1 MAQVQGTC
9 HPAFSSLKALFEEN
23 LASGEELG
31 ADICVTIN
39 GQTVVELWGGHA
51 DAARSKPWTRETLT
65 PVWSISKII
74 TNLAALLLID
84 RGQLDPSA
92 KVATYWPEFAVN
104 GKQDIEVRHILS
116 HTAGLPSWDPPLAR
130 EEVHNT
136 PLATHKLIQQAP
148 WWTPGTASGYHLTSQ
163 GHLVGELVRRVSG
176 KSLTQFI
183 ADELAAP
190 LGADFQL
197 GVKEED
203 WPRTADIIPP
213 PPIQGLEALDSKSI
227 AVRAFRGTAADA
239 AASMTAEFRRA
250 ELGASGGFGNARAVN
265 RIVSMVTMG
274 GEVNGKRFLSPET
287 IDLIFQ
293 EQISGVDLV
302 LGSFLRFGMGMGLP
316 VPENKALEWMPSG
329 KVCYWGGWG
338 GAIAIMDLDRGVTI
352 TYALNKM
359 GSGTLGNPR
368 TEAYVKAVYAALDA
382 YRS

>member
-9 HPAFSSLKALFEEN
+9 HPAFSTLKALFEES

-65 PVWSISKII
+65 PVWSISKIV

-104 GKQDIEVRHILS
+104 GKQDIEVRHVLS

-130 EEVHNT
+130 DEVHDT
-136 PLATHKLIQQAP
+136 PLATQKLIQQAP

-163 GHLVGELVRRVSG
+163 GHLIGELVRRVSG

-190 LGADFQL
+190 LNADFQL

-213 PPIQGLEALDSKSI
+213 PPIQGLEALDPKSI
-227 AVRAFRGTAADA
+227 AVRAFLGTAADA

-250 ELGASGGFGNARAVN
+250 ELGASGGFSNARAVN

-274 GEVNGKRFLSPET
+274 GEVDGKRFLSPET

-302 LGSFLRFGMGMGLP
+302 LGSFLRFGMGLGLP
-316 VPENKALEWMPSG
+316 VPENKALEWVPSG

-382 YRS
+382 YRP

>member
-9 HPAFSSLKALFEEN
+9 HPTFSTLKALFEES

-65 PVWSISKII
+65 PVWSISKIV

-104 GKQDIEVRHILS
+104 GKQDIEVRHVLS

-130 EEVHNT
+130 DEVHDT
-136 PLATHKLIQQAP
+136 PLATQKLIQQAP

-163 GHLVGELVRRVSG
+163 GHLIGELVRRVSG

-190 LGADFQL
+190 LNADFQL

-213 PPIQGLEALDSKSI
+213 PPIQGLEALDPKSI
-227 AVRAFRGTAADA
+227 AVRAFLGTAADA

-250 ELGASGGFGNARAVN
+250 ELGASGGFSNARAVN

-274 GEVNGKRFLSPET
+274 GEVDGKRFLSPET

-302 LGSFLRFGMGMGLP
+302 LGSFLRFGMGLGLP
-316 VPENKALEWMPSG
+316 VPENEALEWVPSG